1 MYPDKT
7 EVAADITIKN
17 LTLDGLNTFDSFKVL
32 HPVSAHKALSKI
44 SVGNISHPISSSILI
59 ELNTVNKYQN
69 NRCRKNRLKL
79 SIGFSNISVQAIT
92 NIFLDIDRILESS
105 IGALRSFMHFRSVL
119 RTEYVRT
126 RFIATRLVC

>member
-1 MYPDKT
+1 MDVLTKVYRPNSAPGSFLLIENVLSFGDPDKT

-59 ELNTVNKYQN
+59 ELNTVNKYPIKIILLV
-69 NRCRKNRLKL
+69 KNL
-79 SIGFSNISVQAIT
+79 SMLMGP
-92 NIFLDIDRILESS
+92 
-105 IGALRSFMHFRSVL
+105 
-119 RTEYVRT
+119 
-126 RFIATRLVC
+126 